1 MATSRRTHEQTIR
14 DLLNW
19 VRSGQHHGAI
29 PSPPEWWFIAQ
40 AAQELERERYRAWLA
55 TVDLGLVK
63 ADDLADAR
71 RTVA

>member
-40 AAQELERERYRAWLA
+40 AAQELERERYRARLA
-55 TVDLGLVK
+55 TVDLGLVRV
-63 ADDLADAR
+63 DDPADAR

>member
-1 MATSRRTHEQTIR
+1 MATSRRTHEQTTH

-40 AAQELERERYRAWLA
+40 AAQELERKRYRAWLA
-55 TVDLGLVK
+55 TVDLGRVRV
-63 ADDLADAR
+63 DAPTDSC